1 MRGEAKKRSDWNYSL
16 LEEVISPAYARTIQ
30 LVAQLITKSDRLD
43 LENYFSLWPI
53 VQDQNK
59 NTVWGFFTKK
69 FYNQVASYDVFIME
83 ESKKLANL
91 QPPTAILSQQQR
103 KTFPNLEEVLL
114 KGKVPLV
121 IPAQS
126 VLDSLEKCQIP
137 LSIVQPRLLRTLV
150 SKNNSLFD
158 GFPPQV
164 CVSLLFRYCQLMT
177 FLYKDNRPSFSILHI
192 RH

>member
-1 MRGEAKKRSDWNYSL
+1 MRGEAKKRSDWNYNL

-30 LVAQLITKSDRLD
+30 LVAQLIAKADRLD
-43 LENYFSLWPI
+43 LENYYSLWPMI
-53 VQDQNK
+53 QDQNK

-69 FYNQVASYDVFIME
+69 FYNQIASYEVFIME

-103 KTFPNLEEVLL
+103 KAFPNLEEVLL

-137 LSIVQPRLLRTLV
+137 LSSVQPRLLRTLV

-164 CVSLLFRYCQLMT
+164 FISLPLSVQY
-177 FLYKDNRPSFSILHI
+177 N
-192 RH
+192 